1 MEMYDFLTGPM
12 LWVTFLVSFG
22 GLLVRAVMYVRG
34 LNWQLDR
41 VAYRPNMSY
50 GIRGAI
56 RSILAFIIPFKA
68 QAQRE
73 RPGFTIIFFAFHIG
87 LLVTPIFLEA
97 HNVMLEKAFG
107 FSLPTLGTGFADT
120 LAWMCLVGGLFM
132 VLRRIAFPEVRII
145 TTAYDYLLLVITL
158 APFVTGLIARYE
170 MGDYNF
176 WLMAH
181 IITGEI
187 WLLSLPFTKLSHAIL
202 FFMSRMQ
209 LGMDY
214 GIKRGGMK
222 GSDFAW

>member
-1 MEMYDFLTGPM
+1 MYDFLTGPM

-34 LNWQLDR
+34 LHWQLDR
-41 VAYRPNMSY
+41 VAYRPNMKY
-50 GIRGAI
+50 GMRGGI

-68 QAQRE
+68 RLWRV
-73 RPGFTIIFFAFHIG
+73 RPGFTIIFFGFHIG

-97 HNVMLEKAFG
+97 HNVMLSKAFG
-107 FSLPTLGTGFADT
+107 FSLPTLPTVAADV
-120 LAWMCLVGGLFM
+120 LAWACLVGGLFM

-145 TTAYDYLLLVITL
+145 TTFYDYLLIVITVM
-158 APFVTGLIARYE
+158 PFITGLIARYE

-181 IITGEI
+181 IISGEI
-187 WLLSLPFTKLSHAIL
+187 WLLCLPFTKLSHAIL

-222 GSDFAW
+222 GSDMAW

>member
-1 MEMYDFLTGPM
+1 MYDFLTGPM

-41 VAYRPNMSY
+41 VAYRPHMSY
-50 GIRGAI
+50 GIRGGL

-68 QAQRE
+68 RLWRV
-73 RPGFTIIFFAFHIG
+73 RPGFTIIFFGFHIG
-87 LLVTPIFLEA
+87 LLVTPIFLAA
-97 HNVMLEKAFG
+97 HNVMLEQAFG
-107 FSLPTLGTGFADT
+107 ISLPALPTGVADG
-120 LAWMCLVGGLFM
+120 LAWVCLVGGLFM

-170 MGDYNF
+170 LGNYDF
-176 WLMAH
+176 WLTAH

-222 GSDFAW
+222 GSDMAW

>member
-1 MEMYDFLTGPM
+1 MYDFLTGPM
-12 LWVTFLVSFG
+12 LWLTFLVSFG
-22 GLLVRAVMYVRG
+22 GLIVRAIMYVRG

-50 GIRGAI
+50 GLRGGF

-68 QAQRE
+68 RLWRV
-73 RPGFTIIFFAFHIG
+73 RPGFTLIFFAFHIG

-97 HNVMLEKAFG
+97 HNVMLRDAIG
-107 FSLPTLGTGFADT
+107 ISLPTLPTFVADV
-120 LAWMCLVGGLFM
+120 LAWTCLVGGLFM
-132 VLRRIAFPEVRII
+132 VLRRIAYPEVRII
-145 TTAYDYLLLVITL
+145 TTFYDYLLIVITVM
-158 APFVTGLIARYE
+158 PIITGLIARYE

-181 IITGEI
+181 IISAEI
-187 WLLSLPFTKLSHAIL
+187 WLLCLPFTKLSHAIL

-222 GSDFAW
+222 KGGDLAW

>member
-1 MEMYDFLTGPM
+1 MYDFLTGPM
-12 LWVTFLVSFG
+12 VWVTFLVSFG
-22 GLLVRAVMYVRG
+22 GLLLRALMYIKG

-41 VAYRPNMSY
+41 VAYRPNM
-50 GIRGAI
+50 GFGLRGAR
-56 RSILAFIIPFKA
+56 RSILAFLIPFKA
-68 QAQRE
+68 RLWRT

-97 HNVMLEKAFG
+97 HNVMLRDAIG
-107 FSLPTLGTGFADT
+107 ISLPSLPTFVADV
-120 LAWMCLVGGLFM
+120 LAWTCLVGGLFM

-145 TTAYDYLLLVITL
+145 TTFYDYLLIVITVM
-158 APFVTGLIARYE
+158 PFVTGLIARYE
-170 MGDYNF
+170 MGDYDF

-181 IITGEI
+181 IISGHV
-187 WLLSLPFTKLSHAIL
+187 WLLCLPFTKLSHAIL

-222 GSDFAW
+222 GSDMAW

>member
-1 MEMYDFLTGPM
+1 MYDFLTGPM
-12 LWVTFLVSFG
+12 LWLTFIVSFG
-22 GLLVRAVMYVRG
+22 GILVRAIMYVRG
-34 LNWQLDR
+34 LSWQLDR
-41 VAYRPNMSY
+41 VAYRPQMSY
-50 GIRGAI
+50 GIRGAV
-56 RSILAFIIPFKA
+56 RSILAYIIPFKA
-68 QAQRE
+68 RLWRT

-87 LLVTPIFLEA
+87 LLITPIFLEA
-97 HNVMLEKAFG
+97 HNVMLRDAFG
-107 FSLPTLGTGFADT
+107 FSLPTLPTFVADV

-145 TTAYDYLLLVITL
+145 TTFYDYLLIVITVM
-158 APFVTGLIARYE
+158 PFITGLIARYE

-181 IITGEI
+181 IISGEI
-187 WLLSLPFTKLSHAIL
+187 WLLSLPFTKLSHVIL

-222 GSDFAW
+222 GSDMAW